1 MSTSESTSAII
12 AFTFPGQGSQAVGMG
27 KDLAD
32 AFPEARAVFEEVDEA
47 LGQKLSDIMWNGP
60 EETLTLTANAQPAL
74 MAVSI
79 ATMRVL
85 EARGLKLADKV
96 AYVAGHSLGE
106 YSALCAAGTFS
117 LSDTAKLLRIRG
129 DAMQSAVPVG
139 QGAMAAI
146 IGLEHGDVDAICAE
160 AKAEG
165 VCQIAN
171 DNGGGQLVISGS
183 KAAVEKAAALA
194 TEKGAKRA
202 IMLPVSAPFHSDLM
216 APAADAMRHALAKV
230 EKNSPV
236 VPVVANVRAAPV
248 TDADEIA
255 QLLVTQVTGQVRW
268 RETVEWFGANGVTTL
283 YEIGSGKVLTGLARR
298 IDKNI
303 SGVAVNTPADIDAAI
318 AAILG

>member
-1 MSTSESTSAII
+1 MSS

-27 KDLAD
+27 KDLAE
-32 AFPEARAVFEEVDEA
+32 AFPEARAVFDEVDEA

-60 EETLTLTANAQPAL
+60 EADLTLTANAQPAL
-74 MAVSI
+74 MAVSM
-79 ATMRVL
+79 AVMRVL
-85 EARGLKLADKV
+85 EAGGLKLQDKV
-96 AYVAGHSLGE
+96 SYVAGHSLGE
-106 YSALCAAGTFS
+106 YSALCAAGTFTIA
-117 LSDTAKLLRIRG
+117 DTARLLRTRG

-139 QGAMAAI
+139 EGAMAAI
-146 IGLEHGDVDAICAE
+146 IGLEQADVEAVCAE
-160 AKAEG
+160 ARAAG

-183 KAAVEKAAALA
+183 KGAVEKAAALA

-216 APAADAMRHALAKV
+216 APAANAMRHALDKVAKQ
-230 EKNSPV
+230 NPV

-248 TDADEIA
+248 SDAEDIA
-255 QLLVTQVTGQVRW
+255 TQVTGQVRW

-298 IDKNI
+298 IDKNVTGI
-303 SGVAVNTPADIDAAI
+303 AVNTPADIETALKTL
-318 AAILG
+318 LG

>member
-1 MSTSESTSAII
+1 MSI
-12 AFTFPGQGSQAVGMG
+12 AFTFPGQGSQTVGMG
-27 KDLAD
+27 KDLAE
-32 AFPEARAVFEEVDEA
+32 AFPQARAVFEEVDEA

-60 EETLTLTANAQPAL
+60 EDQLTLTANAQPAL
-74 MAVSI
+74 MAVSMAVI
-79 ATMRVL
+79 RVL
-85 EARGLKLADKV
+85 EAGGLKLEQAV
-96 AYVAGHSLGE
+96 SHVAGHSLGE

-117 LSDTAKLLRIRG
+117 IAVTARLLRIRG

-146 IGLEHGDVDAICAE
+146 IGLEHGDVQAACDE

-165 VCQIAN
+165 ICQIAN

-183 KAAVEKAAALA
+183 KGAVEKAAALA

-216 APAADAMRHALAKV
+216 APAATAMSHALDKVAKQ
-230 EKNSPV
+230 NPV
-236 VPVVANVRAAPV
+236 VPLIANVRAAPV

-255 QLLVTQVTGQVRW
+255 RLLVAQVTGQVRW

-298 IDKNI
+298 IDKTVTGI
-303 SGVAVNTPADIDAAI
+303 AVNTPADIEAALKTL
-318 AAILG
+318 LG